1 MEKHQSKTKQLNL
14 RKNHQDTEKQNEQ
27 TGEAVKELP
36 KMQLQESQES
46 VEEIH
51 LTKDQLKD
59 IEKKGFVNI
68 PGGKII
74 SKIQTP
80 AGYALKVY
88 NVINTLTRQ
97 GQAEA

>member
-1 MEKHQSKTKQLNL
+1 MFFYDFISLSNRFAK
-14 RKNHQDTEKQNEQ
+14 
-27 TGEAVKELP
+27 
-36 KMQLQESQES
+36 
-46 VEEIH
+46 
-51 LTKDQLKD
+51 
-59 IEKKGFVNI
+59 I

-80 AGYALKVY
+80 AGYTLKVY